1 MNPLYLAS
9 GSPRRRELLTQI
21 GVPFS
26 VVSAPIDETPLPNES
41 APAYVERLAR
51 AKAAAGLASL
61 EHSVQAIRGHA
72 RSHRSDDGL
81 EGSAVPVGA
90 GVPANSHTAALENR
104 AVVLG
109 ADTAVVLDGR
119 ILGKPENR
127 EDALAMLA
135 DLSGREH
142 QVLTAVALSDGQR
155 VHSLCVTSKVR
166 FRAISAEEAQR
177 YWASGEP
184 ADKAGGYAIQGLGA
198 VFVTGLS
205 GSYSAVVGLPLSET
219 AELLGQFGIACWQS
233 PAHTPEVT
241 NQR

>member
-21 GVPFS
+21 GVPFT
-26 VVSAPIDETPLPNES
+26 VISAPIDETPLHDES
-41 APAYVERLAR
+41 ALAYVERLAR

-61 EHSVQAIRGHA
+61 EQPVRAIRGHA
-72 RSHRSDDGL
+72 RSHGTDDGP

-90 GVPANSHTAALENR
+90 GVPAKAPTGP

-119 ILGKPENR
+119 ILGKPESR

-155 VHSLCVTSKVR
+155 VQSLCVTSKVR
-166 FRAISAEEAQR
+166 FRAISADEAQR

-198 VFVTGLS
+198 VLVTGLS

-219 AELLGQFGIACWQS
+219 ADLLGQFGIACWQS
-233 PAHTPEVT
+233 PAHMPEVT
-241 NQR
+241 KQR

>member
-26 VVSAPIDETPLPNES
+26 VVSAPIDETPLPDES

-51 AKAAAGLASL
+51 AKAAAGLAR
-61 EHSVQAIRGHA
+61 V
-72 RSHRSDDGL
+72 
-81 EGSAVPVGA
+81 EGP
-90 GVPANSHTAALENR
+90 

-119 ILGKPENR
+119 ILGKPESR

-142 QVLTAVALSDGQR
+142 QVLTAVALTDGQR
-155 VHSLCVTSKVR
+155 VQSLCVTSQVR
-166 FRAISAEEAQR
+166 FRAISDDEAQR

-219 AELLGQFGIACWQS
+219 ADLLGQFGVACWQS

-241 NQR
+241 NLR

>member
-26 VVSAPIDETPLPNES
+26 VVSAPIDETPLPDES

-61 EHSVQAIRGHA
+61 R
-72 RSHRSDDGL
+72 RHRPSDDT

-90 GVPANSHTAALENR
+90 GVPANSDTAALESR

-135 DLSGREH
+135 ELSGREH
-142 QVLTAVALSDGQR
+142 QVLTAVALSDGLR

-166 FRAISAEEAQR
+166 FRAISADEAQR

-184 ADKAGGYAIQGLGA
+184 ADKAGGYAIQGLAA

-219 AELLGQFGIACWQS
+219 AELLAQFGIACWQS